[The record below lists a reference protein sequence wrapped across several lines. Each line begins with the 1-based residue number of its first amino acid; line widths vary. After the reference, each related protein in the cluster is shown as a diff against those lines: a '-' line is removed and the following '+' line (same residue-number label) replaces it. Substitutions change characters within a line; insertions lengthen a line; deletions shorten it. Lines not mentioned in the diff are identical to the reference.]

1 MTQSHDVEGEAKGN
15 DTLPRNVPLVVDL
28 DGSLLR
34 TDLLLESALCLINQ
48 RPWLVLWMPLWLL
61 RGRAYLKRRIFQRVQ
76 LDVSLLPFNEELLAW
91 LRNEKARCRRLI
103 LATASDY
110 HQACRVVEPLAL
122 FDMVL
127 SSDGQRNLRA
137 GRS

>member
-1 MTQSHDVEGEAKGN
+1 
-15 DTLPRNVPLVVDL
+15 
-28 DGSLLR
+28 
-34 TDLLLESALCLINQ
+34 
-48 RPWLVLWMPLWLL
+48 MPLWLL